1 MRSEIKI
8 PINNNFELYFDNWV
22 NFKSKIQKQYDD
34 RLITSIYYDSENFT
48 TARDNLAGIS
58 NRCKYRIRWYNDK
71 SENFNY
77 EIKIKKN
84 NLGKKLFLKS
94 DRSLLDF
101 NLLFSNKNDLF
112 KKKENE
118 FFLNYLN
125 SNNLVPKMNISY
137 LRSYFVFQK
146 KIRITYDRKIS
157 YKLIN
162 KHSLKKNIMKDFM
175 NVIEIKFEPENTSL
189 ALNLI
194 QNSNF
199 NPKRFS
205 KYLRGLHLFGI
216 SNYL

>member
-8 PINNNFELYFDNWV
+8 PINNNFELYFDNWI

-34 RLITSIYYDSENFT
+34 RLINSIYYDSENFT

-58 NRCKYRIRWYNDK
+58 NRRKYRIRWYNDK
-71 SENFNY
+71 TKNFNY

-94 DRSLLDF
+94 DHSLLDL
-101 NLLFSNKNDLF
+101 NLLFSSKNNFL

-118 FFLNYLN
+118 FFLNYLC
-125 SNNLVPKMNISY
+125 SKNLLPKMNVSY
-137 LRSYFVFQK
+137 LRSYFVYQN

-157 YKLIN
+157 YKLMN
-162 KHSLKKNIMKDFM
+162 KQSLKKNIMKDFM

-205 KYLRGLHLFGI
+205 KYLRGLHLLGI
-216 SNYL
+216 ANYI